1 MENATELPIVVGVD
15 GSDSSLAA
23 LHQGVR
29 LSKALDLPLRVVTSW
44 SHPTTLEGGYAMNG
58 WSPERD
64 AREILSITLD
74 KAFHGDPP
82 ANLTSAAVEGLPA
95 HVLLEESKRAEMLV
109 VGSRGHGGF
118 VGMLMGSVSSACA
131 QHAHCPV
138 LIVRDGDS
146 PR

>member
-1 MENATELPIVVGVD
+1 MKSTTALPIVVGVD
-15 GSDSSLAA
+15 GSDASLAA

-29 LSKALDLPLRVVTSW
+29 LSKALDLPLRIVTSW
-44 SHPTTLEGGYAMNG
+44 SHPTTLDGGYAMNG

-64 AREILSITLD
+64 AREILSMTLE

-82 ANLTSAAVEGLPA
+82 PHLTSAAIEGLPVR
-95 HVLLEESKRAEMLV
+95 VLLDESKRAEMLV
-109 VGSRGHGGF
+109 LGSRGHGGF

-146 PR
+146 